1 MKFKGYSDETLLA
14 QLKGR
19 FSVSYRIAAD
29 EQTALEMAK
38 NICVEQTVE
47 FPAAHIEC
55 NAIHSDII
63 GRLEQF
69 EACEGGY
76 RALISYSDQSATEEF
91 AQFFNVVFG
100 NSSLLPGITVA
111 SFGSA
116 LIAALVLGL
125 VNMLVKPVL
134 VLLTLPITIVTL
146 GLFLI
151 VINALLF
158 WLVGSVLKGFQVNG
172 FWWAV
177 GGAFLYS
184 IISGLLTKL
193 IP

>member
-1 MKFKGYSDETLLA
+1 MSMILVWILNAVALLA
-14 QLKGR
+14 
-19 FSVSYRIAAD
+19 VAY
-29 EQTALEMAK
+29 
-38 NICVEQTVE
+38 
-47 FPAAHIEC
+47 
-55 NAIHSDII
+55 
-63 GRLEQF
+63 
-69 EACEGGY
+69 
-76 RALISYSDQSATEEF
+76 
-91 AQFFNVVFG
+91 
-100 NSSLLPGITVA
+100 LLPGITVA

-158 WLVGSVLKGFQVNG
+158 WFVGSVLKGFQVNG

-177 GGAFLYS
+177 GSDPLQHHLRPADQADPQRGRRPTPKRFALPLGMPADRRSRIRGIPMGSRPERRPLWLLLGGSCPTVSGGLTLVSRGAVS
-184 IISGLLTKL
+184 VMDN
-193 IP
+193 

>member
-1 MKFKGYSDETLLA
+1 MALILVWILNAVALLA
-14 QLKGR
+14 
-19 FSVSYRIAAD
+19 VAY
-29 EQTALEMAK
+29 
-38 NICVEQTVE
+38 
-47 FPAAHIEC
+47 
-55 NAIHSDII
+55 
-63 GRLEQF
+63 
-69 EACEGGY
+69 
-76 RALISYSDQSATEEF
+76 
-91 AQFFNVVFG
+91 
-100 NSSLLPGITVA
+100 LLPGIVVA

-158 WLVGSVLKGFQVNG
+158 WFVGSVLKGFQVNG

-177 GGAFLYS
+177 GGAILYS

>member
-1 MKFKGYSDETLLA
+1 MVTLILVWILNAVALLA
-14 QLKGR
+14 
-19 FSVSYRIAAD
+19 VAY
-29 EQTALEMAK
+29 
-38 NICVEQTVE
+38 
-47 FPAAHIEC
+47 
-55 NAIHSDII
+55 
-63 GRLEQF
+63 
-69 EACEGGY
+69 
-76 RALISYSDQSATEEF
+76 
-91 AQFFNVVFG
+91 
-100 NSSLLPGITVA
+100 LLPGIAVA

-158 WLVGSVLKGFQVNG
+158 WFVGSVLKGFQVNG

-177 GGAFLYS
+177 GGAILYC
-184 IISGLLTKL
+184 IVSGLLTKL

>member
-1 MKFKGYSDETLLA
+1 M
-14 QLKGR
+14 
-19 FSVSYRIAAD
+19 
-29 EQTALEMAK
+29 
-38 NICVEQTVE
+38 
-47 FPAAHIEC
+47 
-55 NAIHSDII
+55 
-63 GRLEQF
+63 
-69 EACEGGY
+69 
-76 RALISYSDQSATEEF
+76 ALIFVWILNAV
-91 AQFFNVVFG
+91 ALLVVAY
-100 NSSLLPGITVA
+100 LLPGITVA

-158 WLVGSVLKGFQVNG
+158 WFVGSVLKGFQVNG

-177 GGAFLYS
+177 GGAILYS